1 MTDLSQC
8 HVTDDVTLR
17 FKIIVVRVVLTLSLS
32 FAYLSPGW
40 LVRSHLSYK
49 SDQNQNQNQLELTV
63 FWTDLVPVGAAG
75 IGSAVL
81 DVCGLKRCTAPCR
94 PILYTALSQG
104 HMLINEVEVPS
115 GGQQLKTA

>member
-17 FKIIVVRVVLTLSLS
+17 FKKIVVRVVLTLSLS
-32 FAYLSPGW
+32 FAYLSPDW

-49 SDQNQNQNQLELTV
+49 SDQNQNQLELAV

-75 IGSAVL
+75 IRPAVL